1 MGMESRR
8 YSGQMR
14 WGSGGFFVT
23 PAIKFLL
30 IANTAIFIGQTLVG
44 MFFRQQGID
53 WIFKYLGLVP
63 SAAVFLGRIWQPV
76 TYMFL
81 HGGLM
86 HLLINMLVLWMFGRD
101 LERMWGARKFLNYYF
116 TCGVGAGI
124 INVAAGFLPLIWGRH
139 PSDIP
144 TVGASGAI
152 FGVLIANAVLFP
164 DRPVLLIP
172 FPVMLP
178 MKIFVAI
185 MGGIEFF
192 SELSAPGDSISHI
205 CHLGGMLIGY
215 IYLRRGSFFYGMRNT
230 VSDWKRRRMR
240 RRFDVY
246 MRNRGGDPPSRPGRW
261 VN

>member
-8 YSGQMR
+8 YGFQMR
-14 WGSGGFFVT
+14 WGGGGRLT

-30 IANTAIFIGQTLVG
+30 IANSAAFIGQTLVG
-44 MFFRQQGID
+44 MIWHEQGLL
-53 WIFKYLGLVP
+53 WINFELGLGVRSVVP
-63 SAAVFLGRIWQPV
+63 GLRIWQPV

-81 HGGLM
+81 HANLL
-86 HLLINMLVLWMFGRD
+86 HLLINMLVLWMFGGD
-101 LERMWGARKFLNYYF
+101 LERIWGARKFLKYYF
-116 TCGVGAGI
+116 VCGIGAGI
-124 INVAAGFLPLIWGRH
+124 INVAAGFLPLLWGH
-139 PSDIP
+139 PTSDIP

-164 DRPVLLIP
+164 DRPVWLIP
-172 FPVMLP
+172 LPVMLP
-178 MKIFVAI
+178 MKVFVAI
-185 MGGIEFF
+185 MGAIEFF
-192 SELSAPGDSISHI
+192 LELSAPGDSISHI

-230 VSDWKRRRMR
+230 VSDWKRRRLR

>member
-8 YSGQMR
+8 YNVQMR
-14 WGSGGFFVT
+14 WGSGGSFVT
-23 PAIKFLL
+23 PAIKYLL
-30 IANTAIFIGQTLVG
+30 IANTAAFIGQTLAG
-44 MFFRQQGID
+44 MFWGQDGLH
-53 WIFKYLGLVP
+53 WIYYHLGLGVRAVVP
-63 SAAVFLGRIWQPV
+63 GLNIWQPV

-101 LERMWGARKFLNYYF
+101 LERIWGARKFLNYYF
-116 TCGVGAGI
+116 VCGAGAGI
-124 INVAAGFLPLIWGRH
+124 INVAAGFLPLFWGRH

-164 DRPVLLIP
+164 DRPVWLIP

-192 SELSAPGDSISHI
+192 SELSAPGDSISHV

-230 VSDWKRRRMR
+230 VSDWKRRRLR
-240 RRFDVY
+240 RRFNVY

>member
-1 MGMESRR
+1 MAMDSRR
-8 YSGQMR
+8 YGVQMR
-14 WGSGGFFVT
+14 WGSGGSIVT
-23 PAIKFLL
+23 PAIKILL
-30 IANTAIFIGQTLVG
+30 IANTAVFIGQTLIG
-44 MFFRQQGID
+44 MFFGARGEL
-53 WIFKYLGLVP
+53 WIYYELGLGVRSVIP
-63 SAAVFLGRIWQPV
+63 GLRIWQPF

-81 HGGLM
+81 HGGLW
-86 HLLINMLVLWMFGRD
+86 HLLINMLVLWMFGCD
-101 LERMWGARKFLNYYF
+101 LERIWGARKFLNYYF
-116 TCGVGAGI
+116 TCGIGAGI
-124 INVAAGFLPLIWGRH
+124 INVAAGYLPLLWGRQ

-152 FGVLIANAVLFP
+152 FGVLIACAVLFP
-164 DRPVLLIP
+164 DRPVWLIP

-178 MKIFVAI
+178 MKVFVAI

-192 SELSAPGDSISHI
+192 SELSAPGGSISHI

-215 IYLRRGSFFYGMRNT
+215 TYLRRGSFFYGMRNT
-230 VSDWKRRRMR
+230 MSDWKRRRLR